1 MSEEKNKSRAEIN
14 QPIADFIA
22 ELKTNLIAEE
32 KKEEDRKEEAEK
44 ESEIEEA
51 GESMAKVY
59 EKVRNLIE
67 YKDDHLIKRTAIERI
82 LKRNLI
88 IELRQ
93 QNFSDTFLNEIVMA
107 GYLRKESADKKLRD
121 RIKNTVAKYQ
131 IAVKRIRNYQM
142 KKWLTA
148 MASCE
153 IEEIIFPNPS
163 RYALS
168 RAMYQTVKERI
179 VVKNGGKL
187 REGDKDIQIF
197 LAVLRSLSK
206 LDNATLNYSLLKI
219 YLPDW
224 FKEDIS
230 ENEIEKSA
238 AELPQIEKALRDKLE
253 NPLSTKIGFAIR
265 KYSVYF
271 NIFYEAALANIGKI
285 DKILA
290 NPESLK
296 FTVQMSA
303 DDVYSREMKRFRK
316 RVKRSLIFLIITKII
331 LAVAVEYPYDA
342 YVAGETTFLPI
353 YINLIFPPLYLVLM
367 SATIRRP
374 SQENSKLIAKGAEE
388 IVYEKK
394 EEPIA
399 AINLNEL
406 KNASDWAVNG
416 FFIVT
421 YAISFGLALWILDIL
436 HFNWVG
442 ILIFLFLFSVVS
454 FFNALVRQPI
464 RELLVA
470 KEREGITGVIIDTL
484 SLPFVRLGKWMSIN
498 FSRVNILILFFD
510 VIVEAPFKVVV
521 RFIQQ
526 WAGFLR
532 KKRDELI

>member
-1 MSEEKNKSRAEIN
+1 MSNGKNNPEAKVN

-22 ELKTNLIAEE
+22 ELKSNLAAEE
-32 KKEEDRKEEAEK
+32 KKEQDRKERDEK
-44 ESEIEEA
+44 EVDIEEA

-93 QNFSDTFLNEIVMA
+93 QNFSEQFLSEIIMA
-107 GYLRKESADKKLRD
+107 GYLPKKEADKKLQH
-121 RIKNTVAKYQ
+121 RIKVTIAKYQ
-131 IAVKRIRNYQM
+131 KAVKSMGNYQM
-142 KKWLTA
+142 KRWLTTI
-148 MASCE
+148 ASCE
-153 IEEIIFPNPS
+153 IEEIVFPNPS

-168 RAMYQTVKERI
+168 RAMYLTVKDRI
-179 VVKNGGKL
+179 AIKNGSGL
-187 REGDKDIQIF
+187 REGEKDIQIF

-206 LDNATLNYSLLKI
+206 LDKATLNYSLLKI
-219 YLPDW
+219 FLPGW

-230 ENEIEKSA
+230 ESEIEKNIS
-238 AELPQIEKALRDKLE
+238 ELPQIARSLRRKME
-253 NPLSTKIGFAIR
+253 NPLSAKIGFAIR
-265 KYSVYF
+265 KYAVYF
-271 NIFYEAALANIGKI
+271 NMFYEAALANIGKI
-285 DKILA
+285 DKIIS

-296 FTVQMSA
+296 FTVQMAA
-303 DDVYSREMKRFRK
+303 DEVYSREMKKFKK

-342 YVAGETTFLPI
+342 YIAGETNFLPI
-353 YINLIFPPLYLVLM
+353 YINLIFPPLYLLIL

-388 IVYEKK
+388 VVYEKK

-399 AINLNEL
+399 VINLREL
-406 KNASDWAVNG
+406 KTSSDWAISV
-416 FFIVT
+416 FFLVT
-421 YAISFGLALWILDIL
+421 YGISFGITVWILNIL
-436 HFNWVG
+436 NFNWVG
-442 ILIFLFLFSVVS
+442 VLIFLFLFSVVS

-470 KEREGITGVIIDTL
+470 REKEGFLGTVIDTL
-484 SLPFVRLGKWMSIN
+484 SMPFVRLGKWMSIN
-498 FSRVNILILFFD
+498 FSKVNVFIMFFD
-510 VIVEAPFKVVV
+510 VIIEAPFKVVV

-532 KKRDELI
+532 KKKDELV

>member
-1 MSEEKNKSRAEIN
+1 MSDGKNNPESKVN

-22 ELKTNLIAEE
+22 ELKHNLAAEE
-32 KKEEDRKEEAEK
+32 EKERKRKEEDEK
-44 ESEIEEA
+44 EVEIEEA

-88 IELRQ
+88 FELRQ
-93 QNFSDTFLNEIVMA
+93 QNFSDQFLSEIIMA
-107 GYLRKESADKKLRD
+107 GYLPKKEADKKLRD
-121 RIKNTVAKYQ
+121 RIKNTIAKYQ
-131 IAVKRIRNYQM
+131 KAVNSIGNYQM

-148 MASCE
+148 VASCE
-153 IEEIIFPNPS
+153 IEEIVFPNPS

-168 RAMYQTVKERI
+168 RAMYQTVKDKI
-179 VVKNGGKL
+179 LIKNGGGL
-187 REGDKDIQIF
+187 REGEKDIQIF

-206 LDNATLNYSLLKI
+206 LDKASLNYSLLKVF
-219 YLPDW
+219 LPGW

-230 ENEIEKSA
+230 ENEIEDNIL
-238 AELPQIEKALRDKLE
+238 ELPRLAKSLQKKMESPISA
-253 NPLSTKIGFAIR
+253 KIGIAIR
-265 KYSVYF
+265 KYAVYF
-271 NIFYEAALANIGKI
+271 NIFYETALANIGKI
-285 DKILA
+285 DKIIS
-290 NPESLK
+290 NPESVK

-303 DDVYSREMKRFRK
+303 DEVYSREMKKFKK

-331 LAVAVEYPYDA
+331 LAIAVEYPYDV
-342 YVAGETTFLPI
+342 YIAGETNFIPI
-353 YINLIFPPLYLVLM
+353 YINLIFPPLYLIIL

-374 SQENSKLIAKGAEE
+374 SQQNSKLIAKGVEE
-388 IVYEKK
+388 VVYENK

-399 AINLNEL
+399 TINLREL
-406 KNASDWAVNG
+406 KTSSDWTLSI

-421 YAISFGLALWILDIL
+421 YGISFGIAVWILNIL
-436 HFNWVG
+436 NFNWLG

-470 KEREGITGVIIDTL
+470 RDKEGIIGMVIDTL
-484 SLPFVRLGKWMSIN
+484 SMPFVRLGKWMSIN
-498 FSRVNILILFFD
+498 FAKVNVFIMFFD
-510 VIVEAPFKVVV
+510 IVIEAPFKVVV
-521 RFIQQ
+521 RFIQE

-532 KKRDELI
+532 RKKDELV